1 MGKFLLVGGLE
12 HEFCFPFHIWDND
25 YPIDELIFFQD
36 GSNHQPV
43 YLKFQMLQVSIL
55 IVVVLLPLISQFHR
69 DTSPFVAGVSVSL
82 LRIMPKHTTR

>member
-36 GSNHQPV
+36 GYCTTNQSRSIDWMDRNSSFSLGWYGLFYVHQ
-43 YLKFQMLQVSIL
+43 LSFFCFLQ
-55 IVVVLLPLISQFHR
+55 
-69 DTSPFVAGVSVSL
+69 GVQDW
-82 LRIMPKHTTR
+82 H